1 MIDASSI
8 KHIAFIMDGN
18 GRWAKQRHMPREYG
32 HKVGAEAFER
42 IVNYCYD
49 IGIGAVTVYAFSTE
63 NWKRPQPEVSTL
75 MGLISEFAVSELP
88 NMMKDGVRLRTI
100 GRTNDLPFAAR
111 TALLRTIDL
120 TAKNDKLIL
129 TVALSYGGRAEIVD
143 AVNRIIAEK
152 RTAPVTEQDF
162 TSYLY
167 APDIPDPDLLIR
179 TGGEKRLSNFLLW
192 ELSYAELYVTDT
204 YWPDFDENALRKALD
219 SFGGRKRRFGGLN
232 SQNQ

>member
-1 MIDASSI
+1 MIQHLAI
-8 KHIAFIMDGN
+8 IMDGN
-18 GRWAKQRHMPREYG
+18 GRWAEERGLTRSDG
-32 HKVGAEAFER
+32 HRAGAKA
-42 IVNYCYD
+42 
-49 IGIGAVTVYAFSTE
+49 IGVAARAAIKAGIKYMTLYAFSTE
-63 NWKRPQPEVSTL
+63 NWKRPALEVTTL
-75 MGLISEFAVSELP
+75 MGLVSEFAVSELP
-88 NMMKDGVRLRTI
+88 TLMRDGVRLRTI

-111 TALLRTIDL
+111 TALLRTIEL
-120 TAKNDKLIL
+120 TAKNDKLVL

-152 RTAPVTEQDF
+152 RTNPVTEQDF
-162 TSYLY
+162 ASYLY

-204 YWPDFDENALRKALD
+204 YWPDFSEETLQKALE

-232 SQNQ
+232 NQNK

>member
-1 MIDASSI
+1 MIQHLAI
-8 KHIAFIMDGN
+8 IMDGN
-18 GRWAKQRHMPREYG
+18 GRWAEARGLSRSDG
-32 HKVGAEAFER
+32 HRAGAKA
-42 IVNYCYD
+42 
-49 IGIGAVTVYAFSTE
+49 IGVAARAAIKAGIKYVTLYAFSTE
-63 NWKRPQPEVSTL
+63 NWKRPRLEVTTL
-75 MGLISEFAVSELP
+75 MGLVSEFAVSELP
-88 NMMKDGVRLRTI
+88 TLMRDGVRLRTI

-120 TAKNDKLIL
+120 TAKNDKLTL

-152 RTAPVTEQDF
+152 RTTPVTEQDF
-162 TSYLY
+162 ASYLY

-204 YWPDFDENALRKALD
+204 YWPDFSEETLRQALA

-232 SQNQ
+232 SRNQ

>member
-1 MIDASSI
+1 MIQHLAI
-8 KHIAFIMDGN
+8 IMDGN
-18 GRWAKQRHMPREYG
+18 GRWAEERGLTRSDG
-32 HKVGAEAFER
+32 HRAGAKA
-42 IVNYCYD
+42 
-49 IGIGAVTVYAFSTE
+49 IGVAARAAIKAGIKYMTLYAFSTE
-63 NWKRPQPEVSTL
+63 NWKRPALEVTTL
-75 MGLISEFAVSELP
+75 MGLVSEFAVSELP
-88 NMMKDGVRLRTI
+88 TLMRDGVRLRTI

-120 TAKNDKLIL
+120 TARNDKLVL

-162 TSYLY
+162 ASYLY

-204 YWPDFDENALRKALD
+204 YWPDFSEETLQKALE

-232 SQNQ
+232 NQNQ

>member
-1 MIDASSI
+1 MIQHLAI
-8 KHIAFIMDGN
+8 IMDGN
-18 GRWAKQRHMPREYG
+18 GRWAEERGLTRSDG
-32 HKVGAEAFER
+32 HRAGAKA
-42 IVNYCYD
+42 
-49 IGIGAVTVYAFSTE
+49 IGVAARAAIKAGIRYMTLYAFSTE
-63 NWKRPQPEVSTL
+63 NWKRPALEVTTL
-75 MGLISEFAVSELP
+75 MGLVSEFAVSELP
-88 NMMKDGVRLRTI
+88 TLMRDGVRLRTI

-111 TALLRTIDL
+111 TALLKTIDL

-162 TSYLY
+162 ASYLY

-204 YWPDFDENALRKALD
+204 YWPDFSEETLQKALE

-232 SQNQ
+232 SRNQ